1 MVGDRE
7 TSKPTTANTE
17 MIVGVDNGLDG
28 GLCAIAQFDGSLIDK
43 IAMPCQQRSKK
54 REIDIRKVHEWLVAF
69 NTPFVLAIEEP
80 LAHAKSSQA
89 VRSMAI
95 SFGKLLGMSECKG
108 FETKRISVHKWQKTM
123 LGYVPKGKSKQAALD
138 KAKELEPSENW
149 LKNKRCRTPHDGMI
163 DAFLIA
169 HYIRGKK
176 RVDGK

>member
-1 MVGDRE
+1 
-7 TSKPTTANTE
+7 

-28 GLCAIAQFDGSLIDK
+28 GLCAIAQFDGSLIGK

-54 REIDIRKVHEWLVAF
+54 REIDIRKIHEWLVDF

-95 SFGKLLGMSECKG
+95 SFGKLLGMAECK
-108 FETKRISVHKWQKTM
+108 KYVVARVSVHKWQKAM
-123 LGYVPKGKSKQAALD
+123 LGYMPKGQTKQAALN
-138 KAKELEPSENW
+138 KAQAMEPSENW
-149 LKNKRCRTPHDGMI
+149 LKNKRCRTPHDGII

-169 HYIRGKK
+169 HYYRDSQKEK
-176 RVDGK
+176 N